1 MNTFVFAIGGSGAR
15 VLRSLTML
23 LASGCHNTAVNNPII
38 PIVIDYDT
46 TNGDTLRSQ
55 AVMELYHELHTKAY
69 YANDS
74 MLNPINNQNEVL
86 KEHFFCTPLKML
98 REMCQ
103 PNQAL
108 NLDQNSK
115 YNLHLDAKTQTNI
128 TFAQYIGY
136 NSLQKANG
144 DFSTKQ
150 LLDSLYDTSSEYIP
164 GTLNDNP
171 KAELNMN
178 LHKGFRGCPNLG
190 CIVTQQLEN
199 SPEIILS
206 VGALIQPTDKIVI
219 IGSVFGGTGASGIP
233 MLLDLFAKHPN
244 TAAAK
249 KAVVAV
255 MPYFSLTPPD
265 ASSSI
270 DSNTFIAKAKA
281 AIGAYEGTINHQA
294 QCFYYIGDEA
304 QNAFANHDGDR
315 EQKNDAHY
323 VELVSAMCVMDFIT
337 QTETGGFECG
347 LDQWNKNG
355 LDIKAF
361 FKEETQD
368 LYIHPMSRFKVFST
382 FCKNYLFAGK
392 NRSRDIWLNG
402 ISKNGCKAIGDSS
415 CNTYRDN
422 LKKFI
427 ENFDEWIDEMAGEV
441 THRPLVLY
449 NNTTDYKSVW
459 AHVKLETSG
468 LFGTKTIFDDDDIC
482 KFMTDNYNSLNA
494 KAQNGIPNRPE
505 YLFWRGAKYTMDMI
519 DNLLKN
525 KKLI

>member
-55 AVMELYHELHTKAY
+55 ELMELYHELHVKVY
-69 YANDS
+69 RGDDYV
-74 MLNPINNQNEVL
+74 LKNNQQEPL

-98 REMCQ
+98 REMCD
-103 PNQAL
+103 PNQTMQL
-108 NLDQNSK
+108 NSNSK
-115 YNLHLDAKTQTNI
+115 YNLHLDATTQTKI
-128 TFAQYIGY
+128 TFAQHIGY
-136 NSLQKANG
+136 NTLQEENG
-144 DFSTKQ
+144 SFPTKQ
-150 LLDSLYDTSSEYIP
+150 LLDSLYDTSSEQIP
-164 GTLNDNP
+164 NTINDNP

-199 SPEIILS
+199 SPEIILAM
-206 VGALIQPTDKIVI
+206 GALIQPTDKIVI

-233 MLLDLFAKHPN
+233 MLLDLFANHPN
-244 TAAAK
+244 TKAAA

-265 ASSSI
+265 AKSSI

-281 AIGAYEGTINHQA
+281 AISAYEGTINAQA
-294 QCFYYIGDEA
+294 RCFYYIGDEA
-304 QNAFANHDGDR
+304 QNAYANYDGDR
-315 EQKNDAHY
+315 DQKNDAHY

-337 QTETGGFECG
+337 QTGVGGFECG
-347 LDQWNKNG
+347 LDQWGENG
-355 LDIKAF
+355 LDITAF
-361 FKEETQD
+361 FKAETQD
-368 LYIHPMSRFKVFST
+368 LYIHSMSRFKVFST
-382 FCKNYLFAGK
+382 FCKNYLFKGMNK
-392 NRSRDIWLNG
+392 SRDIWLNG
-402 ISKNGCKAIGDSS
+402 ISKSGCKAIGEPS
-415 CNTYRDN
+415 CKTYRDN

-427 ENFDEWIDEMAGEV
+427 DHFDEWVDEMAKNT

-449 NNTTDYKSVW
+449 ENTTDYKNVW
-459 AHVKLETSG
+459 KHVKLETSG
-468 LFGTKTIFDDDDIC
+468 LLGASAVFDNDALC
-482 KFMTDNYNSLNA
+482 KHMTDNYNSLNA
-494 KAQNGIPNRPE
+494 KAQNGIPDRPE

-519 DNLLKN
+519 DNLLRN
-525 KKLI
+525 KKII

>member
-55 AVMELYHELHTKAY
+55 EVMELYHELHTKAY
-69 YANDS
+69 QANDCI
-74 MLNPINNQNEVL
+74 LNPENRQNEPL

-98 REMCQ
+98 REMCR
-103 PNQAL
+103 PNQAMNL
-108 NLDQNSK
+108 NQNSK
-115 YNLHLDAKTQTNI
+115 YNLHLDAQTQTNI

-136 NSLQKANG
+136 NSLQQANG
-144 DFSTKQ
+144 DFPTKQ

-164 GTLNDNP
+164 GTLSDNP

-206 VGALIQPTDKIVI
+206 VGSLIQPTDKIVI

-244 TAAAK
+244 TAAAE

-265 ASSSI
+265 ANSSI

-281 AIGAYEGTINHQA
+281 AIGAYEGTINNQA

-315 EQKNDAHY
+315 YQKNDAHY

-347 LDQWNKNG
+347 LDKWNQNG
-355 LDIKAF
+355 LNIEAF
-361 FKEETQD
+361 FKAETQD

-382 FCKNYLFAGK
+382 FCKNYLFTGK
-392 NRSRDIWLNG
+392 NKSRDIWLNG
-402 ISKNGCKAIGDSS
+402 ISQNGCKAIGDSS
-415 CNTYRDN
+415 CKVYCAN
-422 LKKFI
+422 LKQFI
-427 ENFDEWIDEMAGEV
+427 DDFDTWIGEMADER

-449 NNTTDYKSVW
+449 NNTTDYKNVW
-459 AHVKLETSG
+459 AHAKLETSS
-468 LFGTKTIFDDDDIC
+468 LFGTKAAFDDDTIC

-494 KAQNGIPNRPE
+494 RAQNGIPNRPE

-525 KKLI
+525 RNLI